1 MLILGQ
7 FLHCPEW
14 PEQCWSQAVRPTP
27 GSGGDC
33 HVSPS
38 VCHTRTTK
46 GPVTTA
52 AGMIGRS
59 TCDVTLPPGAESNRC
74 FTISIAD
81 EIVATLGEGTFGRV
95 VECKDLHRWVTS
107 A

>member
-1 MLILGQ
+1 MQ
-7 FLHCPEW
+7 WWSMSRVTFLC
-14 PEQCWSQAVRPTP
+14 VF
-27 GSGGDC
+27 G
-33 HVSPS
+33 
-38 VCHTRTTK
+38 HTWTTK

-52 AGMIGRS
+52 VGMIGRS

-107 A
+107 V